1 MAETLQIPSGAQLSV
16 EDGKV
21 ALVAE
26 GDIVLEGPIRGSLA
40 RLESKGGSVLLR
52 GPLQIDHV
60 TGDSVRIEGH
70 LVCKSVTARG
80 GSLQMRGRLD
90 AEEAEAIQGD
100 VVVRGPT
107 QVGTLRAGATLRVDG
122 PRVEAQLMTA
132 PLIRF
137 RGGTVKARGVEARER
152 VSLGPCAFTIEV
164 CIAPHADV
172 DPKAAGRVNVLE
184 SFNEL
189 ASNALKG
196 RFRLQEYAEF
206 TGIDPESFL
215 RERHVRPLAELG
227 GAKAVAAD
235 GDNAGLDEAA
245 LREADEPT
253 HKESAPTLVDQNS
266 ARGLLAPADEEI
278 EEFDPLPQIAQ
289 AQPVEQPE
297 VLELSDESSL
307 DEPTAPDHVVS
318 FHRQPDAPEPAR
330 EEIEPFDDFDAGDTL
345 DGESNATLAPPDAP
359 TLNLDGSQQA
369 MLDTTVARLV
379 KRYQGG
385 EPPAITRLRA
395 LVNNQEYGVVR
406 EELKDLFN
414 SVVRGHIASGTRP
427 HPEVLSSFNAIH
439 EMMKHA

>member
-1 MAETLQIPSGAQLSV
+1 M
-16 EDGKV
+16 
-21 ALVAE
+21 
-26 GDIVLEGPIRGSLA
+26 
-40 RLESKGGSVLLR
+40 
-52 GPLQIDHV
+52 
-60 TGDSVRIEGH
+60 
-70 LVCKSVTARG
+70 
-80 GSLQMRGRLD
+80 
-90 AEEAEAIQGD
+90 
-100 VVVRGPT
+100 
-107 QVGTLRAGATLRVDG
+107 
-122 PRVEAQLMTA
+122 
-132 PLIRF
+132 
-137 RGGTVKARGVEARER
+137 
-152 VSLGPCAFTIEV
+152 
-164 CIAPHADV
+164 
-172 DPKAAGRVNVLE
+172 
-184 SFNEL
+184 
-189 ASNALKG
+189 
-196 RFRLQEYAEF
+196 
-206 TGIDPESFL
+206 
-215 RERHVRPLAELG
+215 
-227 GAKAVAAD
+227 AAD

-245 LREADEPT
+245 LRAADEPT

-278 EEFDPLPQIAQ
+278 EEFDPLPQLAQ

-318 FHRQPDAPEPAR
+318 FHSQPDAPEPTR

-359 TLNLDGSQQA
+359 TLNLDGNQQA